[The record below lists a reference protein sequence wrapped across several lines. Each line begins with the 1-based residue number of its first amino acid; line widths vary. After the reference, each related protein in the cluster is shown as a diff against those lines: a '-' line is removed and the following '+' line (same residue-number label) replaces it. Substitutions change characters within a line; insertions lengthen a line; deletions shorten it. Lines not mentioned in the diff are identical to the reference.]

1 MIKFI
6 KLKCPNCYAN
16 LEVDK
21 SFRQCFCTYCG
32 TRILID
38 NSNERTVRVID
49 EADLAREENRKL
61 EIDLKREKNERNQE
75 RKDRILEVIV
85 KLICGILF
93 FALLFYLEE
102 H

>member
-1 MIKFI
+1 MIKFV

-61 EIDLKREKNERNQE
+61 EIDLKRENNERNQE
-75 RKDRILEVIV
+75 RKDRIFEVIIR
-85 KLICGILF
+85 LIGSILA
-93 FALLFYLEE
+93 FALILYLIE

>member
-1 MIKFI
+1 M
-6 KLKCPNCYAN
+6 
-16 LEVDK
+16 
-21 SFRQCFCTYCG
+21 
-32 TRILID
+32 
-38 NSNERTVRVID
+38 RVID